1 MFSFRKLEMTSNQQ
15 ESPKV
20 DVEENSEKAETTE
33 DEDRKSSSAN
43 DTDKF
48 LESLDVDKDD
58 LLLHAI
64 DNESLTIV
72 EDLLKLD
79 SNPNATNSCGQTAL
93 MVAFLNGRLDVV
105 AFLIHYGANLEETFD
120 VAIRKGFADIVE
132 KILAF
137 DLDIIDDVF
146 GQSSINIAIDVD
158 SLEMVKLLLK
168 YDPDVNP
175 ELENGSTPIFH
186 AVSKRNIEIIK
197 VLLQNGAKPD
207 VYDDDEM
214 TPLVNAMERNRF
226 DIAKILLE
234 YGADI
239 NSSTYDGKTALHHA
253 AKEGK
258 LEIVQF
264 LLKNNANIDCEWGIQ
279 YKSTPLY
286 LATES
291 THAEIVKTLLIN
303 GANANH
309 RSAHLAAFVEA
320 KNKMRVYFFEYAKDL
335 NLNIKYEGYTPF
347 EYDLKFKRIP
357 SAKTI
362 VYYLSL

>member
-1 MFSFRKLEMTSNQQ
+1 MTLGQQ
-15 ESPKV
+15 KSLKV

-43 DTDKF
+43 DKF

-64 DNESLTIV
+64 YNESLTIV

-79 SNPNATNSCGQTAL
+79 CNPNATNLLGQTAL
-93 MVAFLNGRLDVV
+93 MIAFENERLDVV

-137 DLDIIDDVF
+137 DLDIIDDVL
-146 GQSSINIAIDVD
+146 GQPSLNVAIDVD

-175 ELENGSTPIFH
+175 ELEDIDAPILH
-186 AVSKRNIEIIK
+186 AVSKGNIEIIK
-197 VLLQNGAKPD
+197 ALLKHGAKPD

-214 TPLVNAMERNRF
+214 TPLMNAMERNRF
-226 DIAKILLE
+226 DIAKTLIG

-357 SAKTI
+357 SAKMI